1 MTFLALFISLPTKSA
16 TPRMRVW
23 RGLKGLGCATLRDG
37 VYLLPERPEL
47 VNRFDAIIE
56 DTLEAG
62 GQAEVY
68 RLAGR
73 NEEQEAEL
81 CGLFDRSADFTA
93 LFAEI
98 DALLGKLRSEPAE
111 GLSRPI
117 RALRRRF
124 DELVVG
130 DYFPGPVQAHARQA
144 LEELETALEKRLS
157 PDEPSHVLDVNQSNI
172 PALDRA
178 DYQGRTWATRC
189 NLWVDRVA
197 SAWLIRQHI
206 DLKARF
212 LWLNKPGDC
221 PKQALGFD
229 FDGANFT
236 HVGRRVSF
244 ETLLA
249 AFGLESDAGLRRLGG
264 VIHALDAGGVTP
276 PEASGLLALLKGIKT
291 QSRDDDDFLKRATP
305 LFEALHTS
313 FNEEDPA

>member
-37 VYLLPERPEL
+37 VYLLPDRPEL
-47 VNRFDAIIE
+47 ANRYDAIIE

-93 LFAEI
+93 LFAEV

-124 DELVVG
+124 DELVVS
-130 DYFPGPVQAHARQA
+130 DYFPGPVQTHARQA
-144 LEELETALEKRLS
+144 LEDLETGLTERLS
-157 PDEPSHVLDVNQSNI
+157 PDEPHHVQASI
-172 PALDRA
+172 PAL
-178 DYQGRTWATRC
+178 
-189 NLWVDRVA
+189 
-197 SAWLIRQHI
+197 
-206 DLKARF
+206 
-212 LWLNKPGDC
+212 
-221 PKQALGFD
+221 
-229 FDGANFT
+229 
-236 HVGRRVSF
+236 
-244 ETLLA
+244 
-249 AFGLESDAGLRRLGG
+249 AGC
-264 VIHALDAGGVTP
+264 
-276 PEASGLLALLKGIKT
+276 
-291 QSRDDDDFLKRATP
+291 
-305 LFEALHTS
+305 
-313 FNEEDPA
+313 

>member
-37 VYLLPERPEL
+37 VYLLPDRPEL
-47 VNRFDAIIE
+47 ANRYDAIIE

-93 LFAEI
+93 LFAEV

-124 DELVVG
+124 DELVVS
-130 DYFPGPVQAHARQA
+130 DYFPGPVQTHARQA
-144 LEELETALEKRLS
+144 LEDLETGLTERLS
-157 PDEPSHVLDVNQSNI
+157 PDEPHHVQASI
-172 PALDRA
+172 PALDQA
-178 DYQGRTWATRC
+178 DYQGRTWATRRD
-189 NLWVDRVA
+189 LWVDRVA
-197 SAWLIRQHI
+197 SAWLIRHHI
-206 DLKARF
+206 DPKARF
-212 LWLNKPGDC
+212 LWLGKPGDC
-221 PKQALGFD
+221 PKEALGFD
-229 FDGANFT
+229 FDGATFT
-236 HVGRRVSF
+236 HVGRRVTF

-249 AFGLESDAGLRRLGG
+249 AFGLENDAGLRRLGG
-264 VIHALDAGGVTP
+264 LIHALDAGGVIP

-291 QSRDDDDFLKRATP
+291 QSRDDDDFLKRATS
-305 LFEALHTS
+305 LFEALHTC
-313 FNEEDPA
+313 FNEEEPT